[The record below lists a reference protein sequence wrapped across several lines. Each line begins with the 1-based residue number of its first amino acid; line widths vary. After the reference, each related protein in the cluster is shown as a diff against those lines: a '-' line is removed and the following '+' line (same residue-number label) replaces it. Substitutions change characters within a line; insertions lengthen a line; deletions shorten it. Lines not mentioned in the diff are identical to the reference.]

1 MAKRG
6 RRRDEKVQT
15 EVGEMNRAKKR
26 VEEEDEKRNRSSCRR
41 CRHVLH
47 FKVCELWGRQKQHPA
62 PCTLPDE
69 STKWQKNT
77 EQQEFALAV
86 SVPVASASMPFS
98 GCNCQQQGNTTNY
111 ANLPA
116 TSCRPHASQSI
127 PIKVKPQPASSER
140 TMPISRQFGMH
151 LLQHWRVATANY
163 PFET

>member
-1 MAKRG
+1 MS
-6 RRRDEKVQT
+6 
-15 EVGEMNRAKKR
+15 RAKKKELKKKTR
-26 VEEEDEKRNRSSCRR
+26 KEIAAVAAAAAMCCISKCVNYGADRGST
-41 CRHVLH
+41 LH
-47 FKVCELWGRQKQHPA
+47 PV

-69 STKWQKNT
+69 STEWQKNT

-86 SVPVASASMPFS
+86 SVPVASAQCRVTFS
-98 GCNCQQQGNTTNY
+98 GCKCQQQGNTTNY

-151 LLQHWRVATANY
+151 LLQHWRVATTNY